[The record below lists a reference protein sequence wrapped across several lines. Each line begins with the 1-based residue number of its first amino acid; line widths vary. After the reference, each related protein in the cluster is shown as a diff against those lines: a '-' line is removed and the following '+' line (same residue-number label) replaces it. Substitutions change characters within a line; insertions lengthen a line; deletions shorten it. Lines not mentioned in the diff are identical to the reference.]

1 MEKIKNFKR
10 KIKFL
15 TLQTG
20 LFASVPVIFVAC
32 TDSEIPE
39 ISIQNIQSKSVELLL
54 NNIALTPQDNIAK
67 TFKVELR
74 KENTENYEQVKFSA
88 FRALHDNK
96 PKILLKIN
104 NLDAKTKY
112 VVRITRINGQEEEQ
126 LFVRGNVFQTN
137 PNPTIIPGSFQKLD
151 ATDPSSQYDFKVA
164 ISDTTLNSQP
174 IDVQYRKANALRSN
188 PETQT
193 FTHNLRS
200 DQSLHVSLKN
210 LERDTTYIISG
221 LYDQKGNMLSF
232 DENLFPLT
240 FRTDGDIVGVE
251 VSNSKFPGQI
261 HSDLQNI
268 DVDFKVKFSRGIVNA
283 NTVNNYNLV
292 FKRENT
298 GVQTGFD
305 QINNRDIEYLANYV
319 RPVENEDNTFIFR
332 VKLPWRSQNNFYKIV
347 GGYNKL
353 FTDSH
358 IFDQN
363 LVDSPNILKINPAIL
378 DQKFQIDT

>member
-54 NNIALTPQDNIAK
+54 NNIVLTPQDNIAK

-174 IDVQYRKANALRSN
+174 IDVRYRKANALRSN

-305 QINNRDIEYLANYV
+305 QINNKDIEYLANYV